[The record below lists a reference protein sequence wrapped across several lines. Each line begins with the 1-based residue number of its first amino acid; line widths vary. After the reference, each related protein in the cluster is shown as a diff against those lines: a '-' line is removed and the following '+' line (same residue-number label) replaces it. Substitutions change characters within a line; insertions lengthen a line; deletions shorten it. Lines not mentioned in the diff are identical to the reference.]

1 MLLKKILLRLTI
13 ITSPITILLN
23 RLSNYVWYNFP
34 FGSKPLGSK
43 KDYQNIAEQ
52 VKNKNYPEVENYER
66 NKNIAI
72 DKQWLDNL
80 ALHTQITIKKSE
92 VCYAHGRVLY
102 TALSSFLLTQKSAFK
117 EKRITVLETGTAR
130 GFSAL
135 CMAKALADCQQPG
148 LIVTFDVVPHFTKM
162 YWNCIDDNNGSR
174 TRAHLLNE
182 WKDLITNYII
192 FHQGYSR
199 LELPK
204 VQTERINFA
213 FLDGPHTYNDVIFE
227 FNQIKN
233 KQKPGDIIIYDDYN
247 HKKFPG
253 IVKAVDEI
261 CIHNN
266 YSKEVIRSSPERGY
280 VISVKN

>member
-1 MLLKKILLRLTI
+1 MLLKKILLKLTI
-13 ITSPITILLN
+13 ITSHITILLN

-92 VCYAHGRVLY
+92 LCYAHGRVLY
-102 TALSSFLLTQKSAFK
+102 TALSSYLLTQKSAFK

-148 LIVTFDVVPHFTKM
+148 LIMTFDVLPHFIKM
-162 YWNCIDDNNGSR
+162 YWNCIDDNNGPR
-174 TRAHLLNE
+174 TRANLLNE

-204 VQTERINFA
+204 VQTERIHFA
-213 FLDGPHTYNDVIFE
+213 FLDGAHTYEDVIFE

-233 KQKPGDIIIYDDYN
+233 RQLPGDIIVYDDYSRN
-247 HKKFPG
+247 QFPG
-253 IVKAVDEI
+253 IVRAVDEI
-261 CIHNN
+261 CYKYN
-266 YSKEVIRSSPERGY
+266 YLRTDLKATSKRGY
-280 VISVKN
+280 VITVKK